1 MTLAS
6 FLPLLRER
14 ELRSIT
20 NSYSEKGCRVN
31 VAMDG
36 VLLATIGGS
45 NYQRANPSYQGKL
58 ADRIIF
64 GDLRGNGFVCAV
76 ELKSGNL
83 GHISDLKG
91 QLPGALDLAAKLL
104 EGIPVWDWYPVV
116 LHGRRISTTSLA
128 AINKARVS
136 FRGTQRRI
144 ITRRCGA
151 SLTEILEAT

>member
-6 FLPLLRER
+6 ILPMLRER
-14 ELRSIT
+14 ERCSVT
-20 NSYSEKGCRVN
+20 NSYSERGCRVN

-36 VLLATIGGS
+36 VPLVTIGGS
-45 NYQRANPSYQGKL
+45 NYQKANPSYQGKL

-76 ELKSGNL
+76 ELKSGNI
-83 GHISDLKG
+83 GHVSDLKD
-91 QLPGALDLAAKLL
+91 QLQGALDVASNLL
-104 EGIPVWDWYPVV
+104 ENIPVLDWYPVV
-116 LHGRRISTTSLA
+116 LHGRRISTTRLA

-136 FRGTQRRI
+136 FRGMQRRI
-144 ITRRCGA
+144 ITGRCGA